1 MASTDLSK
9 SKYAERSRQL
19 METARKLR
27 DIGAQALFDIPRI
40 AVIGGQSAGKSSL
53 VEAVSGIRVPR
64 DSGTCTRCPMEVNMI
79 CQPGQWE
86 CKIFLRFEY
95 DASGAAA
102 SEVQKVSFGSAL
114 TSVDDVELALRRAQA
129 AILNYPKE
137 VSDLFLMK
145 TRDELEYYRKP
156 EAFKNGTLK
165 FSKNIVVVDIF
176 DPDCGNLSF
185 VDLPGLIQNDE
196 QEVVRLVEDLVM
208 SNIQGNCLILVTIP
222 MSDDMENQRA
232 MRLALDADKDRSRT
246 IGVLTKPDTLTSG
259 AIGARKKWKDLIT
272 GGDTPGAY
280 ALKHGYY
287 CVKLLDDAERACNP
301 SRLERNESENTF
313 FSNTTPWSIVPDRKQ
328 FGVSNLVTDLS
339 KLLTAIL
346 DQKLPELRKQAQEE
360 LIKTLAALGQLPAP
374 LLADTPSEVLE
385 RVTNFC
391 QEFSGTI
398 YGTINAMMPE
408 LQSSGHAKCCGKSF
422 IHRNRAIYEEFKHQ
436 IRSTA
441 PDFRPFG
448 DHEEHN
454 KPHFTDSEQYYS
466 KEGVGNGPRDLT
478 YVRRVIKESKTW
490 ELPNNVPFDAK
501 HALIDEFTREWDTPT
516 IRCFEKAFQNLTTC
530 LNHILHRHFDRF
542 RKLNSHMSDLV
553 KDIVDGH
560 KQIANP
566 FILAPL
572 KQEKHPLYTQNEHY
586 FTTLRLY
593 WLAEYTE
600 ARLRQY
606 NYLKSKPPTPPGIFV
621 VRFCESIF
629 MLLSEIYD
637 DESYGSRCSVT
648 LRSVSA
654 TPPLLRACSPPR
666 AYSPP
671 PPRAYFPPKVVP
683 ARSALEITMDR
694 ALAALRELGYKNVT
708 RADLPRLMM
717 APDEFSEEL
726 TVMADVRAYF
736 FIAYK
741 RIIDNVPL
749 AIEHALNQ
757 GLAEVMKKTLL
768 QKLNLGAA
776 DAAKRLKELM
786 EEDPDIALEREA
798 LKNKIEKLEEIE
810 AELRLLLA

>member
-1 MASTDLSK
+1 MTSTDLSM

-19 METARKLR
+19 MQAARNLR
-27 DIGAQALFDIPRI
+27 DIGAQANFDIPRI

-79 CQPGQWE
+79 SQPGQWE

-95 DASGAAA
+95 DETGAEI
-102 SEVQKVSFGSAL
+102 SPIEKVPFGSTL

-129 AILNYPKE
+129 AILNYPKP
-137 VSDLFLMK
+137 SDLFLMK
-145 TRDELEYYRKP
+145 TRNELEYYRKP

-165 FSKNIVVVDIF
+165 FSKNVVVVDIF

-272 GGDTPGAY
+272 GGDTPGVY

-287 CVKLLDDAERACNP
+287 CVKLPDDVERARNP
-301 SRLERNESENTF
+301 SRPERNESENTF
-313 FSNTTPWSIVPDRKQ
+313 FSNTIPWSTVPDRKR
-328 FGVSNLVTDLS
+328 FGVSDLVTDLG

-346 DQKLPELRKQAQEE
+346 DQELPQLRKRAKEE
-360 LIKTLAALGQLPAP
+360 LEKTLAALRQLPAP
-374 LLADTPSEVLE
+374 LPADISSEVLE

-391 QEFSGTI
+391 QEFNGTIHGTI
-398 YGTINAMMPE
+398 YATMPE
-408 LQSSGHAKCCGKSF
+408 LQSSGHTKCCGKSF

-441 PDFRPFG
+441 PDFRPFD
-448 DHEEHN
+448 DHNEYN
-454 KPHFTDSEQYYS
+454 RPHFTDSEQFRS
-466 KEGVGNGPRDLT
+466 KEGIGNGPRDLT

-501 HALIDEFTREWDTPT
+501 HALIDEFTREWDAPT

-530 LNHILHRHFDRF
+530 LDHILHRHFDRF
-542 RKLNSHMSDLV
+542 QKLNSHMRDLV
-553 KDIVDGH
+553 KDVVDGH
-560 KQIANP
+560 KQTANS

-586 FTTLRLY
+586 FTTLRLQ

-600 ARLRQY
+600 ARMHRSR
-606 NYLKSKPPTPPGIFV
+606 YLKSLPLGIFIV
-621 VRFCESIF
+621 PFYES
-629 MLLSEIYD
+629 MLISLSETLD
-637 DESYGSRCSVT
+637 DVR
-648 LRSVSA
+648 L
-654 TPPLLRACSPPR
+654 SPSSEPV
-666 AYSPP
+666 
-671 PPRAYFPPKVVP
+671 FPPKFNAAPMTYSLPQVVP
-683 ARSALEITMDR
+683 VRYMSEVTLVDR
-694 ALAALRELGYKNVT
+694 ALRALRELGYNSVT
-708 RADLPRLMM
+708 RADLPRLLT

-726 TVMADVRAYF
+726 IVMADVRAYF

-741 RIIDNVPL
+741 RIVDNVPL
-749 AIEHALNQ
+749 AIDHALNQ
-757 GLAEVMKKTLL
+757 SIAESMKKTLL
-768 QKLNLGAA
+768 QKLNFGAA

-786 EEDPDIALEREA
+786 KEDPDIALKREA
-798 LKNKIEKLEEIE
+798 LKNKIEMLEKIE

>member
-1 MASTDLSK
+1 MTSTDLSE

-19 METARKLR
+19 MQIARNLR
-27 DIGAQALFDIPRI
+27 DIGAHADFEIPRI

-79 CQPGQWE
+79 SQPGQWE
-86 CKIFLRFEY
+86 CMIFLRFEY
-95 DASGAAA
+95 DASGAAV
-102 SEVQKVSFGSAL
+102 SPVDKVPFGSAL

-129 AILNYPKE
+129 AILNYPKP
-137 VSDLFLMK
+137 SDLFLMK

-165 FSKNIVVVDIF
+165 FSKNVVVVDIF

-208 SNIQGNCLILVTIP
+208 STIQGKGNRFCLILVTIP

-272 GGDTPGAY
+272 GGDTPDAY

-287 CVKLLDDAERACNP
+287 CVKLPDDAERACNP
-301 SRLERNESENTF
+301 SRPERNGIENTF
-313 FSNTTPWSIVPDRKQ
+313 FSNTIPWSIVPDRKQ
-328 FGVSNLVTDLS
+328 FGVENLVTDLS

-346 DQKLPELRKQAQEE
+346 DQELPQLRKKAQEKLE
-360 LIKTLAALGQLPAP
+360 ETLAALRQLPAP
-374 LLADTPSEVLE
+374 LLADISSEVLE
-385 RVTNFC
+385 RLTNFC
-391 QEFSGTI
+391 QEFYGTI
-398 YGTINAMMPE
+398 HGTINATMPE
-408 LQSSGHAKCCGKSF
+408 LQSSGHTKCCGKSF
-422 IHRNRAIYEEFKHQ
+422 IHRNRAIYEEFKRQ

-441 PDFRPFG
+441 PDFRPFD
-448 DHEEHN
+448 DHKEN
-454 KPHFTDSEQYYS
+454 NSPQFTDSEQFHS

-501 HALIDEFTREWDTPT
+501 HALIDEFTREWDAPT
-516 IRCFEKAFQNLTTC
+516 IRCFEKAFQNLTAC
-530 LNHILHRHFDRF
+530 LNHILHRHFGRF
-542 RKLNSHMSDLV
+542 QKLNSHMSDLV

-560 KQIANP
+560 KQIANS
-566 FILAPL
+566 FILAAL
-572 KQEKHPLYTQNEHY
+572 KQEKHPLYTQNEYY
-586 FTTLRLY
+586 FRTLRLH

-600 ARLRQY
+600 ARLKQNKYKLRAVIA
-606 NYLKSKPPTPPGIFV
+606 SGISV
-621 VRFCESIF
+621 VAFCESIF
-629 MLLSEIYD
+629 TFLSEFSD
-637 DESYGSRCSVT
+637 DDHLSIQSEPSSPGLYSIAPSPMDRPRIKAYPSPKPVPV
-648 LRSVSA
+648 RYVPDA
-654 TPPLLRACSPPR
+654 TP
-666 AYSPP
+666 
-671 PPRAYFPPKVVP
+671 
-683 ARSALEITMDR
+683 MDR
-694 ALAALRELGYKNVT
+694 ALEALRELGYKNVT
-708 RADLPRLMM
+708 RADLPRLLT
-717 APDEFSEEL
+717 APDEFNEEL
-726 TVMADVRAYF
+726 IVMADVRAYF
-736 FIAYK
+736 FVAYK
-741 RIIDNVPL
+741 RIVDNVPL

-757 GLAEVMKKTLL
+757 GLAESMKKTLL

-786 EEDPDIALEREA
+786 EEDPDIALKREA
-798 LKNKIEKLEEIE
+798 LKNKIEKLEKIE